1 MRIWLAIV
9 SFFKVLFDTEF
20 ARGVRKLVEGAPADT
35 QDTQAA
41 RPMTTAP
48 SVATRE
54 RSDAIALL
62 ATLQREARFVD
73 LVNESLD
80 GYSDSQIG
88 AAARDVL
95 RDSKKVLDR
104 LFALQPVV
112 NTEESKPI
120 DVPAGYDA
128 GRYRLTGNV
137 SHQPPFTGQ
146 LMHAGWQAT
155 KCDLPAWT
163 GKAELALV
171 IAPAEVQVK

>member
-9 SFFKVLFDTEF
+9 SFFKVLFDAEF
-20 ARGVRKLVEGAPADT
+20 ARGVRKLIEGGSTETSATKPVA
-35 QDTQAA
+35 
-41 RPMTTAP
+41 TAP
-48 SVATRE
+48 VAVMPH

-80 GYSDSQIG
+80 GYSDAQIG

-104 LFALQPVV
+104 LFALQSVAK
-112 NTEESKPI
+112 TEEGKPI
-120 DVPAGYDA
+120 EVPAGYDA

-137 SHQPPFTGQ
+137 SRQPPLTGQ
-146 LMHAGWQAT
+146 LAHAGWQAT

-163 GKAELALV
+163 GKPEAALI
-171 IAPAEVQVK
+171 IAPAEVQVG